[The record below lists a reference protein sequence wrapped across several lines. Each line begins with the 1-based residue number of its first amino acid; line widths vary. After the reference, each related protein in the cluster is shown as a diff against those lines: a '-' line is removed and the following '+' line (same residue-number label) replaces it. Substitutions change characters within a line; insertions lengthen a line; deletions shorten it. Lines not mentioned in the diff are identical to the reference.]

1 MDQHDFELRL
11 KGTGEEPGA
20 LRLDPL
26 SEICRRLQELS
37 RRVARHVA
45 GAADAGRTADHPA
58 GASRLVLRGVR
69 AGSTILRIGYGEP
82 DVLPIDVGQEVA
94 TAERFWEVLIG
105 IQNGVR
111 PLWVPPLVAATAGR
125 FIDAT
130 VRAAEAVTVE
140 RRDGLSARW
149 TREDV
154 VREPWFAGGSV
165 VTDELVTVVGRL
177 ERVDLRSRR
186 FRIRDEHGQCVEL
199 QDVLDADAV
208 GPLVGQRTAATGL
221 RVVDERGRRVV
232 LEPVVIAAP
241 RLGGAAA

>member
-11 KGTGEEPGA
+11 EGTGEDPGA
-20 LRLDPL
+20 LRLDSL

-45 GAADAGRTADHPA
+45 GAADVGRTADHPA
-58 GASRLVLRGVR
+58 VASRLVLRGVR
-69 AGSTILRIGYGEP
+69 AGSTVLLIGYGEP
-82 DVLPIDVGQEVA
+82 DVLPMDVGQEVA
-94 TAERFWEVLIG
+94 TAERFWEVLTG
-105 IQNGVR
+105 IQDGVR
-111 PLWVPPLVAATAGR
+111 PLWVPPLIAATAGR
-125 FIDAT
+125 LIDAT
-130 VRAAEAVTVE
+130 VRAAEVVTAE
-140 RRDGLSARW
+140 RRDGLVARW
-149 TREDV
+149 SREKV

-199 QDVLDADAV
+199 QDVLDAEAV

-221 RVVDERGRRVV
+221 RVVDDRGRRVV